1 MGKFYRHKECEKPI
15 NRKKLEGKSVCISSV
30 TDCRGIIDETTDIV
44 REYWFKNLNLRG
56 SYKKVILDYIH
67 IKYPDLH
74 EKYREIYLEKNN
86 AYWDELVQFLDDYS
100 RKLGINSINYFYH
113 DKLVKK

>member
-1 MGKFYRHKECEKPI
+1 MVIPI
-15 NRKKLEGKSVCISSV
+15 MILIWVENALQAKK
-30 TDCRGIIDETTDIV
+30 RYGII
-44 REYWFKNLNLRG
+44 RG